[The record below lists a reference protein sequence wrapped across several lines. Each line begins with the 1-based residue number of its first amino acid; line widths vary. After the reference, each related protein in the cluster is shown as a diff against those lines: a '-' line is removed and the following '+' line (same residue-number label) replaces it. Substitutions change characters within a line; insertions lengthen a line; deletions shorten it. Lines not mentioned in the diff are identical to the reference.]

1 MAIQSANTSS
11 ARQMLHATRSGST
24 PSSRGNIGKGIIYI
38 MLSILALM
46 WIIPLLWAVDT
57 ALKPESETTLIPPS
71 WFSSHF
77 TLQAFATVLS
87 AGDLPR
93 WYFNSIV
100 TTVLVTLLVV
110 VLASMAAFAFSRI
123 AFRGRQ
129 VAFWIILAGI
139 MVPSPILIIPLF
151 TEMQSAGL
159 IDSYWA
165 IILPQLASPI
175 AVFIFK
181 QFFDG
186 LPQELED
193 VALLDGASRWRI
205 YWQIWMPLSRPA
217 IAAVAVFIFVAAWNN
232 FVWPFIAITS
242 TWNMTLPVGLATVQ
256 SAYGVHY
263 AQIMATAVLGGL
275 PTLIA
280 FLFFQRQIVQ
290 GFASSGLTD

>member
-1 MAIQSANTSS
+1 MATQSVNQSTVRNATT
-11 ARQMLHATRSGST
+11 ATR
-24 PSSRGNIGKGIIYI
+24 PAPPERGWLGRGVVYI
-38 MLSILALM
+38 LLTVLSIL
-46 WIIPLLWAVDT
+46 WIIPILWAIDT
-57 ALKPESETTLIPPS
+57 AFKPESQTTTIPVT
-71 WFSSHF
+71 WFPTHF
-77 TLQAFATVLS
+77 TLTGFVEVIQ

-93 WYFNSIV
+93 WYFNSILTTV
-100 TTVLVTLLVV
+100 VITVLVVV
-110 VLASMAAFAFSRI
+110 IASMAAFAFSRI
-123 AFRGRQ
+123 PFRGRNI
-129 VAFWIILAGI
+129 VFWIILAGL
-139 MVPSPILIIPLF
+139 MVPAPILIIPLF
-151 TEMQSAGL
+151 TEIQTFGL
-159 IDSYWA
+159 VNSYWA

-186 LPQELED
+186 LPHELED
-193 VALLDGASRWRI
+193 AAFMDGASPWRV

-242 TWNMTLPVGLATVQ
+242 TQMMTLPVGLATVQ
-256 SAYGVHY
+256 TSYGVHY

-290 GFASSGLTD
+290 GFASTGLKD

>member
-1 MAIQSANTSS
+1 MAVQNISYEEVAQGAPIEE
-11 ARQMLHATRSGST
+11 QATTPMRSKT
-24 PSSRGNIGKGIIYI
+24 GKGIIYV
-38 MLSILALM
+38 ILTLVAII
-46 WIIPLLWAVDT
+46 WIIPMLWAIDT
-57 ALKPESETTLIPPS
+57 AFKPESETTTVPAS
-71 WFSSHF
+71 WLPSHF
-77 TLQAFATVLS
+77 TLQGFAEVLQ

-100 TTVLVTLLVV
+100 TTVLITVLVV
-110 VLASMAAFAFSRI
+110 LISSMAAFAFSRVP
-123 AFRGRQ
+123 FRGRGLL
-129 VAFWIILAGI
+129 FWIMLAGI
-139 MVPSPILIIPLF
+139 MVPAPILIIPLF
-151 TEMQSAGL
+151 SEMQAFGL

-186 LPQELED
+186 VPHELEE
-193 VALLDGASRWRI
+193 AARMDGASLWRV
-205 YWQIWMPLSRPA
+205 YWQIWLPLSRPA

-232 FVWPFIAITS
+232 FVWPFIAVTS

-256 SAYGVHY
+256 TSYGVHY
-263 AQIMATAVLGGL
+263 AQIMASAVLGGL

-290 GFASSGLTD
+290 GFTASGLKD